1 MRVVIGNP
9 HRHVVGGRI
18 ELGVDDVA
26 VVREGL
32 GKRLV
37 LGHQLLAVAA
47 PCEWSIAARGAAVV
61 PLRRQPAEGANSDE
75 WASALEE
82 AETAEAALPLERRL
96 RSASTEL

>member
-47 PCEWSIAARGAAVV
+47 PCEWQSK
-61 PLRRQPAEGANSDE
+61 Q
-75 WASALEE
+75 
-82 AETAEAALPLERRL
+82 
-96 RSASTEL
+96 